1 MASKKAAPK
10 SKIGKGGKMSNG
22 GRGILA
28 SLMAKFGRKAGI
40 KGASSVGG
48 GG

>member
-22 GRGILA
+22 GRGVSA
-28 SLMAKFGRKAGI
+28 SMMSNGARKAGI
-40 KGASSVGG
+40 KGASSIGG